1 MKIVDEDQFRQ
12 FVILDADGRVTEI
25 SNGAYETFGLDDSKV
40 GVPISTFLH
49 APLNAPEEAGSISVL
64 EGTPGTFTP
73 VIVQRT
79 ILTGTQAVQL
89 CALTDDESFS
99 NNLAATASLPG
110 QLVSELPV
118 GIVIQ
123 FQDSRI
129 LSANSAAAK
138 ILGLSIDELLGR
150 TSIDP
155 RWRAIQLDGTPLP
168 GEHHPAMICLR
179 TGVTTHA
186 VFGVVTP
193 LDGRRWID
201 VTAQPLIAHDSH
213 VFATVVSFI
222 DITAEVDSF
231 TEAQRTVTRFETL
244 LSESSS
250 LVLVCGLTGVITYVA
265 PVATGSGAAYLVSK
279 IGENFLT
286 FVSEDD
292 RPEVS
297 RLFTL
302 LASRSRSQG
311 NCTVK
316 LNNAAGVPRWFELS
330 LRNLI
335 DEPTVFG
342 LVITGT
348 DIHDRVLAAE
358 ELSALNDELHRRL
371 EEQEAESQVDREL
384 NAAAELISKCRSL
397 SELDAV
403 LLGATQRIFPE
414 NHPQL
419 FKSLGGNV
427 DLEAIGEVTGEKKFL
442 DPGECWA
449 LRTNQL
455 HLSVGSNARG
465 LRCTHLPPSDDPSLC
480 VPLGAA
486 SSGFGLL
493 VLTWPTTLT
502 QGHAESFVNRIVP
515 ILSIASGLID

>member
-79 ILTGTQAVQL
+79 ILTGTQVVQFN
-89 CALTDDESFS
+89 ALTDDESFS

-118 GIVIQ
+118 GIVVQ

-138 ILGLSIDELLGR
+138 ILGLSMDELLGR

-179 TGVTTHA
+179 TGATAHA
-186 VFGVVTP
+186 IFGVITP
-193 LDGRRWID
+193 HDVRRWID
-201 VTAQPLIAHDSH
+201 VTAQPLIAHNQH

-222 DITAEVDSF
+222 DITEAVDSS
-231 TEAQRTVTRFETL
+231 AAALRTSKRFETL

-250 LVLVCGLTGVITYVA
+250 LILVCDLTGVITYVA
-265 PVATGSGAAYLVSK
+265 PVATRSEASYLVSK

-286 FVSEDD
+286 FVADD
-292 RPEVS
+292 NRAEVS

-302 LASRSRSQG
+302 LATRPRSHG
-311 NCTVK
+311 TCTVK
-316 LNNAAGVPRWFELS
+316 LNNSDGFPHWFEIS
-330 LRNLI
+330 VRNLM
-335 DEPTVFG
+335 DEPNVAG
-342 LVITGT
+342 LAITGT
-348 DIHDRVLAAE
+348 DIHDRVITAE
-358 ELSALNDELHRRL
+358 KLEALNIELQRRL
-371 EEQEAESQVDREL
+371 DEQEAESQVDREL
-384 NAAAELISKCRSL
+384 NAAAELISKCRST

-403 LLGATQRIFPE
+403 LLGAIQRVFPE

-419 FKSLGGNV
+419 FKGLGGNIALQAV
-427 DLEAIGEVTGEKKFL
+427 GEITGEKRFL

-449 LRTNQL
+449 LRTNQM
-455 HLSVGSNARG
+455 HLSVGSNSVG
-465 LRCTHLPPSDDPSLC
+465 LRCTHLPPDEDLCLC

-486 SSGFGLL
+486 SSRFGLL
-493 VLTWPTTLT
+493 MLTWPTALT
-502 QGHAESFVNRIVP
+502 QSHAESFVNRIVP
-515 ILSIASGLID
+515 ILNIASEMND